1 MVGLSERQKSGRIVD
16 HFLYLAIENS
26 ARQKLAELLT
36 AFLIRQNRVPIANGK
51 YIGTLCFGYWH
62 SIFLIRKAVRKLFE
76 LGKR

>member
-36 AFLIRQNRVPIANGK
+36 AFLIRQNRVPIDFPIPSSVHLPDKGK
-51 YIGTLCFGYWH
+51 KEPCQKFGPARSRY
-62 SIFLIRKAVRKLFE
+62 
-76 LGKR
+76 